1 MGFAPR
7 PKPMFP
13 VLGPQNREY
22 STLNLKSQPTPFVAF
37 LGFCMGFIPNDFLQF
52 GGLDMVA

>member
-1 MGFAPR
+1 
-7 PKPMFP
+7 
-13 VLGPQNREY
+13 
-22 STLNLKSQPTPFVAF
+22 VAF